1 MLVGYRLQ
9 VLSGLV
15 AGAGLALAKGA
26 MAAGTTPVD
35 LFDKRKV
42 RETGFDLIY
51 EAREDEKPIALRD
64 GLTQY
69 RSDLKA
75 TVARVKASEARLD
88 GELEPSIKKNY
99 W

>member
-1 MLVGYRLQ
+1 M
-9 VLSGLV
+9 

-42 RETGFDLIY
+42 KETGFDLIY
-51 EAREDEKPIALRD
+51 EAREDDLPQATRD
-64 GLTQY
+64 GLTQA

-75 TVARVKASEARLD
+75 TVARVKVSESRLD
-88 GELEPSIKKNY
+88 GDLEPAIKKNY